1 MRVQFLYNERRPVL
15 PGKALLKSMISDQF
29 RIHKK
34 KLEHISFIFC
44 TDQYL
49 LEINRQFLKHDY
61 YTDIITFNLSED
73 PEIISAEVYISVDR
87 VKENAISHGVTLT
100 DELLRVIFH
109 GTLHLVG
116 FGDKSNKE
124 KTIMRAKEDELI
136 DIFRHD
142 HNQKI
147 WTKKPRK

>member
-1 MRVQFLYNERRPVL
+1 MRVKFHYNERK
-15 PGKALLKSMISDQF
+15 PGIPAKSLLKTLIAQQF
-29 RIHKK
+29 RLHGK
-34 KLEHISFIFC
+34 KLENISFIFC

-49 LEINRQFLKHDY
+49 LEINRQFLRHDFF
-61 YTDIITFNLSED
+61 TDIITFNLSED

-87 VKENAISHGVTLT
+87 VKENAISHRVALI

-116 FGDKSNKE
+116 FGDKLKRE

-136 DIFRHD
+136 GQFHKR
-142 HNQKI
+142 NKS
-147 WTKKPRK
+147 